1 MEQQLDP
8 SMLQPQKLDEAA
20 FTTEVMDMV
29 QQNPQEFKDS
39 LIGGMEEID
48 PNLIREFKK
57 ELASMQLPMEVIEA
71 LQKMV
76 DEILSSPNQYELI
89 RQKYLEQGVPEEL
102 LPQIFD
108 PTFFGGLQL
117 AISELRKTAAQSA
130 NLQEPMTMAQGGL
143 ASLGRYGDTMMAH
156 ITPSEARLLKRM
168 GGAGTINPQTGLPE
182 FFVFKAVKSVLKGVG
197 KAINKIA
204 KSDIG
209 RIALTVAATYM
220 MGPVGSSLFGANAA
234 LATAFNT
241 MAGTTLVGVASG
253 QSLKDSLKE
262 GIYAGISAGFGQAI
276 GSKLSPKFGTAVVRR
291 GIGTGLATTGVNLL
305 RGQDL
310 NKALKGGLGALG
322 QSYGLQ
328 VLGNIASGRGAFEG
342 FTRPTQVFKVGGEGP
357 KPIEFDD
364 QGKPIKFDVS
374 EDPSKVVGEYDIESR
389 SEFDNLMPGED
400 QYDYMQGKSQ
410 RLQGERAF
418 EKNEA
423 GFAPE
428 VNYEPLRTKVG
439 ETYDKYAK
447 MLSDKIN
454 KDSSFKDVDYAN
466 RSIGS
471 QFKSQPR
478 GPYDLPETKLSSDYN
493 QQPTL
498 VEKAIGAPFAA
509 ARKVYDSIKDF
520 DYGKLN
526 PFEETGFLP
535 STRRENLFNQN
546 IKDYQTFQDN
556 NPTMNLSFDEYL
568 KASGKKPNM
577 FDIYGPVGTAGLG
590 AYYASGGFS
599 PEQEEQVFDPY
610 YSGLDYI
617 RDNPDR
623 FIGNYATYLPL
634 YAKGGNVNNFPRK
647 NGAIRGPGT
656 GTSDDIPAMLSDG
669 EFVFTAKAVRGLGK
683 GSRRKG
689 AAKMYKLMRELEK
702 RA

>member
-8 SMLQPQKLDEAA
+8 SMLQPQKLDEAV
-20 FTTEVMDMV
+20 FTTEVMDMA

-48 PNLIREFKK
+48 PNLIGEFKR

-76 DEILSSPNQYELI
+76 DEILSSPDQYELI

-102 LPQIFD
+102 LPEIFD

-117 AISELRKTAAQSA
+117 AISELRKTAAQPA

-182 FFVFKAVKSVLKGVG
+182 FFNPFKAVKSVLKGVG
-197 KAINKIA
+197 KAVNKIA

-209 RIALTVAATYM
+209 RIALTVGATYL
-220 MGPVGSSLFGANAA
+220 MGPVGSSLFGANTA

-253 QSLKDSLKE
+253 QNLKDSLKE
-262 GIYAGISAGFGQAI
+262 GIFAGMSAGFGQAI
-276 GSKLSPKFGTAVVRR
+276 GSRLSPKFGTAVVRR
-291 GIGTGLATTGVNLL
+291 GIGTGLAATGVGLL

-328 VLGNIASGRGAFEG
+328 VLGNVASGRGAFEG
-342 FTRPTQVFKVGGEGP
+342 FTRPAGPQVFKVGEGP
-357 KPIEFDD
+357 E
-364 QGKPIKFDVS
+364 
-374 EDPSKVVGEYDIESR
+374 KVVGEYDIESR
-389 SEFDNLMPGED
+389 SEFDNVMPGEN
-400 QYDYMQGKSQ
+400 QYDYMQGKSE
-410 RLQGERAF
+410 RLQGERVF
-418 EKNEA
+418 ENDGA

-428 VNYEPLRTKVG
+428 ANYEPLRTKVG
-439 ETYDKYAK
+439 ETYDKYTK

-466 RSIGS
+466 RSVGS

-478 GPYDLPETKLSSDYN
+478 GPYDLKPTSLAEAPGTVTVSDGGKTTYFGDSKNRFLETA
-493 QQPTL
+493 
-498 VEKAIGAPFAA
+498 EKVVGAPFAA
-509 ARKVYDSIKDF
+509 AKEYVYDPIRDLT
-520 DYGKLN
+520 GKLN
-526 PFEETGFLP
+526 PFKETGFLP
-535 STRRENLFNQN
+535 STRRENLFNKN
-546 IKDYQTFQDN
+546 VADYQAFQGK
-556 NPTMNLSFDEYL
+556 NPKMNLSFDEYL

-623 FIGNYATYLPL
+623 FIGSYATYIPS

>member
-48 PNLIREFKK
+48 PNLIREFKN

-76 DEILSSPNQYELI
+76 DEILSSPDQYELI

-117 AISELRKTAAQSA
+117 AISELRKTAAQPA
-130 NLQEPMTMAQGGL
+130 NLQEPMPMAQGGL

-182 FFVFKAVKSVLKGVG
+182 FFNPFKAVKSVLKGVG

-241 MAGTTLVGVASG
+241 MAGTTLVGLASG
-253 QSLKDSLKE
+253 QNLKDSLKE
-262 GIYAGISAGFGQAI
+262 GIFAGMSAGFGQAI

-328 VLGNIASGRGAFEG
+328 VLGNVASGRGAFEG
-342 FTRPTQVFKVGGEGP
+342 FTRPAGPQVFQVGGEGP

-374 EDPSKVVGEYDIESR
+374 GDPSKVVGEYGVESR
-389 SEFDNLMPGED
+389 SEFDNLMPGEN

-410 RLQGERAF
+410 RLQGDRVIE
-418 EKNEA
+418 NDGA

-428 VNYEPLRTKVG
+428 AN
-439 ETYDKYAK
+439 YDKAKETFDRYTK

-454 KDSSFKDVDYAN
+454 KDSSFEDVDYAN
-466 RSIGS
+466 RAIGS

-478 GPYDLPETKLSSDYN
+478 GPYDLNQTSLAEAPGTVSVSDGGGKTTYFGPN
-493 QQPTL
+493 RTPFFQTTPG
-498 VEKAIGAPFAA
+498 KIIGAPFAA
-509 ARKVYDSIKDF
+509 A
-520 DYGKLN
+520 
-526 PFEETGFLP
+526 
-535 STRRENLFNQN
+535 Q
-546 IKDYQTFQDN
+546 
-556 NPTMNLSFDEYL
+556 
-568 KASGKKPNM
+568 
-577 FDIYGPVGTAGLG
+577 
-590 AYYASGGFS
+590 
-599 PEQEEQVFDPY
+599 
-610 YSGLDYI
+610 
-617 RDNPDR
+617 
-623 FIGNYATYLPL
+623 
-634 YAKGGNVNNFPRK
+634 
-647 NGAIRGPGT
+647 RG
-656 GTSDDIPAMLSDG
+656 
-669 EFVFTAKAVRGLGK
+669 
-683 GSRRKG
+683 
-689 AAKMYKLMRELEK
+689 
-702 RA
+702 